1 MGSSQHSS
9 DYTNPHE
16 KIIHK
21 LLKIAEENNYLGK
34 KILDLCCGSGEVT
47 VALNKNKYWVKGLDP
62 YTGVAYYKR
71 TGNTVMNLS
80 FKDIVMGKLKEEF
93 DTVICSFALHLCEES
108 MLPMLLWKL
117 KEITST
123 LIVISPHKRP
133 DCNNISGWFLV
144 DEILLNR
151 VRMKVYAA

>member
-1 MGSSQHSS
+1 
-9 DYTNPHE
+9 
-16 KIIHK
+16 
-21 LLKIAEENNYLGK
+21 
-34 KILDLCCGSGEVT
+34 
-47 VALNKNKYWVKGLDP
+47 
-62 YTGVAYYKR
+62 
-71 TGNTVMNLS
+71 
-80 FKDIVMGKLKEEF
+80 MGKLKEEF